1 MLAEST
7 TLVVALKDCYDTAM
21 DAEQNTIS
29 WRLYLLIP
37 LVLGA
42 AFVLVILFA
51 DTTRNAMLLLVEVV
65 FALVVQLNNKRLG
78 RSAAIHLLV
87 ASLCIY
93 QLIVMELNRELTHI
107 GVVWFLVPPVYVALF
122 GRKQHVFVWGP
133 LCLLAIFWVAYRA
146 SPEDVLWQHPL
157 TLINVSAVSIMLSL
171 CAYYVLANRDTREQS
186 LREALATAQSA
197 ERARARFLAI
207 MSHELRTP
215 LMTISNA
222 ADLLESDGLSD
233 RQRSMRTAIRQGSDA
248 LVKLFNHVLDLAR
261 MEAGQFVLREEQF
274 DLLELSE
281 DVCRW
286 MVNDAALRGNR
297 LLLDLSPQLPRY
309 WYGDATQLRQILV
322 NLLSNAIKNT
332 RDGWLLVRLRQESDP
347 LSGLIIEV
355 SDTGVGMS
363 SEQLEQIFEPYTQL
377 VEGETSEEVGSIVD
391 SGSIGSGSIGSG
403 LGLSIVKALLVTM
416 GGDIVTTSEPGQGA
430 SFKIRLP
437 FEQRL
442 EEKVGDHFEVPE
454 RWRSQQTVCTLSSR
468 QPWCEQWLANW
479 LAHWHIDQSAA
490 QRDDVA
496 VDLWLEDQESL
507 YLANPSDL
515 QTLLFAGPQKDAGPK

>member
-1 MLAEST
+1 MNA
-7 TLVVALKDCYDTAM
+7 DH
-21 DAEQNTIS
+21 NTVS

-42 AFVLVILFA
+42 VFVLVILFA

-65 FALVVQLNNKRLG
+65 FALLVQLNISRLG

-87 ASLCIY
+87 ASLCVY
-93 QLIVMELNRELTHI
+93 QLIVMELNRDLTHV

-133 LCLLAIFWVAYRA
+133 LCLLAIFWVAFRA
-146 SPEDVLWQHPL
+146 SPDDLLWQHPL
-157 TLINVSAVSIMLSL
+157 TLINLSAVSIMLSL
-171 CAYYVLANRDTREQS
+171 CAYYVLANRDVREQS
-186 LREALATAQSA
+186 MREALATAQSA

-222 ADLLESDGLSD
+222 ADLLESEGLSD
-233 RQRSMRTAIRQGSDA
+233 SQRSMRTAIRQGSDA
-248 LVKLFNHVLDLAR
+248 LIKLFNHVLDLAR

-297 LLLDLSPQLPRY
+297 LLLDLPPQLPRY

-332 RDGWLLVRLRQESDP
+332 RNGWLLVRFQKASGK
-347 LSGLIIEV
+347 SGGLIIEV

-377 VEGETSEEVGSIVD
+377 VEDESSEAVGSLV
-391 SGSIGSGSIGSG
+391 GSG

-416 GGDIVTTSEPGQGA
+416 NGDIETSSEPGEGT
-430 SFKIRLP
+430 SFTLRLP

-442 EEKVGDHFEVPE
+442 GERVSDHFEMPE
-454 RWRSQQTVCTLSSR
+454 RWHSQRPLCSVSSR
-468 QPWCEQWLANW
+468 QPWCQQWLSNW
-479 LAHWHIDQSAA
+479 LKHWQIDQNAA
-490 QRDDVA
+490 PEREVA
-496 VDLWLEDQESL
+496 LDLWLEDQEPL
-507 YLANPSDL
+507 YLASPTDL
-515 QTLLFAGPQKDAGPK
+515 LSLLFAGRGEGVKQR

>member
-1 MLAEST
+1 
-7 TLVVALKDCYDTAM
+7 M
-21 DAEQNTIS
+21 DAEHNTTS

-37 LVLGA
+37 LILGA
-42 AFVLVILFA
+42 AFVLVILLA
-51 DTTRNAMLLLVEVV
+51 DTARNAMLLLVEVI

-87 ASLCIY
+87 GSLCIY
-93 QLIVMELNRELTHI
+93 QLIVMELNRDLIHI
-107 GVVWFLVPPVYVALF
+107 GVVWFLLPPVYVALF

-146 SPEDVLWQHPL
+146 SPQDLLWQHPL

-171 CAYYVLANRDTREQS
+171 CAYYVLLNRDRREQS
-186 LREALATAQSA
+186 MREALATAQSA

-233 RQRSMRTAIRQGSDA
+233 NQQSMRTAIRQGSDA

-297 LLLDLSPQLPRY
+297 LLLDLSPNLPRY
-309 WYGDATQLRQILV
+309 WYGEPTQLRQILV

-332 RDGWLLVRLRQESDP
+332 RDGWLLVRLREERG
-347 LSGLIIEV
+347 LSVEV

-377 VEGETSEEVGSIVD
+377 STSDSQEAADSLVG
-391 SGSIGSGSIGSG
+391 GASIGSG
-403 LGLSIVKALLVTM
+403 LGLSIVKALLDTM
-416 GGDIVTTSEPGQGA
+416 GGDIETTSKPGRG
-430 SFKIRLP
+430 SRFWLRLP
-437 FEQRL
+437 FEKRL
-442 EEKVGDHFEVPE
+442 DERVGDHFALPE
-454 RWRSQQTVCTLSSR
+454 RDRGKKPVCSLSSH
-468 QPWCEQWLANW
+468 QPWCREWQDNW
-479 LAHWHIDQSAA
+479 LQYWQIDTKAA
-490 QRDDVA
+490 QERDLA
-496 VDLWLEDQESL
+496 VDLWLESQEPL
-507 YLANPSDL
+507 YLADPSDL
-515 QTLLFAGPQKDAGPK
+515 QALLFTASAEDASVN

>member
-1 MLAEST
+1 MN
-7 TLVVALKDCYDTAM
+7 
-21 DAEQNTIS
+21 AEQNTIS

-42 AFVLVILFA
+42 VFVLVILLA

-65 FALVVQLNNKRLG
+65 FALLVQLNISRLG
-78 RSAAIHLLV
+78 RTAAIHLLV
-87 ASLCIY
+87 ASLCVY
-93 QLIVMELNRELTHI
+93 QLIVMELNRDLTHI

-133 LCLLAIFWVAYRA
+133 LCLLAIFWVAHRA
-146 SPEDVLWQHPL
+146 PPEDLLWQHPL
-157 TLINVSAVSIMLSL
+157 TLINLSAVSIMLSL
-171 CAYYVLANRDTREQS
+171 CAYYVLANRDTREHS
-186 LREALATAQSA
+186 MREALATAQSA
-197 ERARARFLAI
+197 EQARARFLAI

-222 ADLLESDGLSD
+222 ADLLDSDGLTD
-233 RQRSMRTAIRQGSDA
+233 KQRSMRTAIRQGSDA

-297 LLLDLSPQLPRY
+297 LLLDLSPELPRY
-309 WYGDATQLRQILV
+309 WYGDATQLRQIPV

-332 RDGWLLVRLRQESDP
+332 EDGWLLVRLRQESAP
-347 LSGLIIEV
+347 SRGLTVEV

-363 SEQLEQIFEPYTQL
+363 REQLEQIFEPYTQL
-377 VEGETSEEVGSIVD
+377 KEAEAGSAVGALV
-391 SGSIGSGSIGSG
+391 GSG

-416 GGDIVTTSEPGQGA
+416 GGDIETTSEPGQGT
-430 SFKIRLP
+430 SFRFRLP

-442 EEKVGDHFEVPE
+442 SERIGDHFALPE
-454 RWRSQQTVCTLSSR
+454 RWRSQKSLCSVNSR
-468 QPWCEQWLANW
+468 QPWCQQWLQNW
-479 LAHWHIDQSAA
+479 QEYWQINLASEST
-490 QRDDVA
+490 REVA
-496 VDLWLEDQESL
+496 FDLWLEEQELL
-507 YLANPSDL
+507 YLVYPSDL
-515 QTLLFAGPQKDAGPK
+515 LTLLFARVDEKDEEGTGRQ